1 MTQHHNISTATIRG
15 LWNNWA
21 IAFGAIA
28 LVTFFSL
35 FISKVIL
42 PAIIFVLAYVMMAKL
57 KSDSGNSKMGA
68 CNLIVWATAIILFW
82 SGLIMVIINII
93 HAEWFFG
100 GRFVVEPF
108 NPQHPYV
115 ASLIIFPTALAV
127 SIYFLARGHSLKICQ
142 NCHARFGYYHQSSSV
157 ATLYFR
163 EARYQLRLM
172 LMLSLL
178 LSIVDWGYY
187 YFFYINVN
195 FNSPDKF
202 YFIIMPIAVYLISLV
217 YMSLRY
223 MSMSDDLVARYSSK
237 NMKPMM
243 TLVRFLVLSG
253 DRILLSEQSD
263 GLIDTPVKKTMTRR
277 EEISLDEA
285 RHEFADMS
293 GTKDFDLKFLY
304 SESGYVN
311 GTNVIHFAAFLPD
324 AAESHDLRVRGQWNT
339 IDQLDRQLKAHKLTP
354 LLMSELHRIYNITMA
369 WKTYD
374 RDGRR
379 LYPIKNY
386 HPTFRLRDF
395 KKWDVDYT
403 DLHWLDI
410 ASNNEDRPLFRLRR
424 FWRKNFRH

>member
-115 ASLIIFPTALAV
+115 SSLIIFPTALAV

-202 YFIIMPIAVYLISLV
+202 YFIIMPIAIYLISLV

>member
-339 IDQLDRQLKAHKLTP
+339 IDQLDRLLKAHKLTP

>member
-1 MTQHHNISTATIRG
+1 MTKHHISTATIRG

-42 PAIIFVLAYVMMAKL
+42 PAILFVLAYVMMAKM
-57 KSDSGNSKMGA
+57 KSESGHTKMGA
-68 CNLIVWATAIILFW
+68 CYLIVWATAIILFW
-82 SGLIMVIINII
+82 SGLIMVVINVI

-115 ASLIIFPTALAV
+115 ASLIIFPTSLAV
-127 SIYFLARGHSLKICQ
+127 TVYFLARGHNLKMCQ
-142 NCHARFGYYHQSSSV
+142 NCHARFGYYHPSSTA
-157 ATLYFR
+157 ATLYYR
-163 EARYQLRLM
+163 EARYQLRLLM
-172 LMLSLL
+172 LLSLL
-178 LSIVDWGYY
+178 LSIVDWVYY

-195 FNSPDKF
+195 FNRPDKF
-202 YFIIMPIAVYLISLV
+202 YFIIMPIAVYVISLV

-223 MSMSDDLVARYSSK
+223 MSMSDDLEQRHLSK
-237 NMKPMM
+237 SLKPMM
-243 TLVRFLVLSG
+243 TLVRFLVLQG
-253 DRILLSEQSD
+253 DRILLQDKSD
-263 GLIDTPVKKTMTRR
+263 ELIDTPAKTILPRK
-277 EEISLDEA
+277 EDVSLDEA
-285 RHEFADMS
+285 RRLFTDIS
-293 GTKDFDLKFLY
+293 GTKDFDAKYLY

-311 GTNVIHFAAFLPD
+311 GANVIHFAVFLP
-324 AAESHDLRVRGQWNT
+324 ESEQKPDLKIHGRWDT
-339 IDQLDRQLKAHKLTP
+339 IDELDRKLKGRRLTP
-354 LLMSELHRIYNITMA
+354 LLMSELSRIYNITMA

-374 RDGRR
+374 RNGHR

-395 KKWDVDYT
+395 KKWDVDYS
-403 DLHWLDI
+403 DLHWLDV
-410 ASNNEDRPLFRLRR
+410 ATNNEDRPLFRLRR

>member
-324 AAESHDLRVRGQWNT
+324 ATESHDLRVRGQWDT

>member
-42 PAIIFVLAYVMMAKL
+42 PAIIFVLAYAMMAKL
-57 KSDSGNSKMGA
+57 KADTGHSKMGA
-68 CNLIVWATAIILFW
+68 CSLIVWATAIILFW
-82 SGLIMVIINII
+82 SGLVMVIINII

-115 ASLIIFPTALAV
+115 ASLIIFPIALAV
-127 SIYFLARGHSLKICQ
+127 SVYFLARGHSLKICQ

-157 ATLYFR
+157 ASLYFR
-163 EARYQLRLM
+163 EARYQLRM
-172 LMLSLL
+172 LLLLSLL
-178 LSIVDWGYY
+178 LSIVDWVYY

-195 FNSPDKF
+195 FNQPDKF

-223 MSMSDDLVARYSSK
+223 MSMSDDLLTRHSSK
-237 NMKPMM
+237 TLKPM
-243 TLVRFLVLSG
+243 TTIVRFLVLRG
-253 DRILLSEQSD
+253 DKILLSDQSD
-263 GLIDTPVKKTMTRR
+263 GLIDTPAKANFPRK

-285 RHEFADMS
+285 RREFVNMS
-293 GTKDFDLKFLY
+293 GIKDFDAKYLY

-311 GTNVIHFAAFLPD
+311 GSNVFHFAVFLPD
-324 AAESHDLRVRGQWNT
+324 DTEATDLKLRGKWDT
-339 IDQLDRQLKAHKLTP
+339 IDELDRKLKSHQLTP
-354 LLMSELHRIYNITMA
+354 LLVSELSRIYNITMA

-374 RDGRR
+374 REGHR

-395 KKWDVDYT
+395 KKWDVDYS
-403 DLHWLDI
+403 DLHWLDV
-410 ASNNEDRPLFRLRR
+410 ATNNEDRPMFRLRR

>member
-127 SIYFLARGHSLKICQ
+127 SIYFRARGHSLKICQ

>member
-127 SIYFLARGHSLKICQ
+127 SIYFLARGHSLKVCQ

>member
-1 MTQHHNISTATIRG
+1 MTKHHISTATIRG

-42 PAIIFVLAYVMMAKL
+42 PAILFVLAYIMMAKM
-57 KSDSGNSKMGA
+57 KADSGHSKMGA
-68 CNLIVWATAIILFW
+68 CHLIVWATAIILFW

-115 ASLIIFPTALAV
+115 ASLIIFPTSLAV
-127 SIYFLARGHSLKICQ
+127 TIYFLARGHNLKMCQ
-142 NCHARFGYYHQSSSV
+142 NCHSRFGYYHQASTV
-157 ATLYFR
+157 ASLYFR
-163 EARYQLRLM
+163 EARYQLRMLM
-172 LMLSLL
+172 LLSLL
-178 LSIVDWGYY
+178 LSIVDWIYY

-195 FNSPDKF
+195 FNRPDKF
-202 YFIIMPIAVYLISLV
+202 YFIIMPIAVYVISLV
-217 YMSLRY
+217 YISIRY
-223 MSMSDDLVARYSSK
+223 MSMNDDLEARHSSK
-237 NMKPMM
+237 NLKPMM
-243 TLVRFLVLSG
+243 TLVRFLVLQG
-253 DRILLSEQSD
+253 DRILLQDQSD
-263 GLIDTPVKKTMTRR
+263 ELIDTPAKTIVPRK
-277 EEISLDEA
+277 EDVSLDEA
-285 RHEFADMS
+285 KRIFVDLS
-293 GTKDFDLKFLY
+293 GTNDFEAKFLY

-311 GTNVIHFAAFLPD
+311 GANVIHFAIFLPD
-324 AAESHDLRVRGQWNT
+324 SKQDSDLRIRGQWNT
-339 IDQLDRQLKAHKLTP
+339 IDELDRKLKARRLTP
-354 LLMSELHRIYNITMA
+354 LLMSELSRIYNITMA

-374 RDGRR
+374 REGRR

-395 KKWDVDYT
+395 KKWNVDYT
-403 DLHWLDI
+403 DLHWLDV
-410 ASNNEDRPLFRLRR
+410 ATNNEDRPLFRLRR

>member
-237 NMKPMM
+237 NMKP
-243 TLVRFLVLSG
+243 
-253 DRILLSEQSD
+253 
-263 GLIDTPVKKTMTRR
+263 
-277 EEISLDEA
+277 
-285 RHEFADMS
+285 
-293 GTKDFDLKFLY
+293 Y
-304 SESGYVN
+304 Y
-311 GTNVIHFAAFLPD
+311 
-324 AAESHDLRVRGQWNT
+324 
-339 IDQLDRQLKAHKLTP
+339 
-354 LLMSELHRIYNITMA
+354 
-369 WKTYD
+369 
-374 RDGRR
+374 
-379 LYPIKNY
+379 
-386 HPTFRLRDF
+386 
-395 KKWDVDYT
+395 
-403 DLHWLDI
+403 
-410 ASNNEDRPLFRLRR
+410 
-424 FWRKNFRH
+424 

>member
-1 MTQHHNISTATIRG
+1 
-15 LWNNWA
+15 
-21 IAFGAIA
+21 
-28 LVTFFSL
+28 
-35 FISKVIL
+35 
-42 PAIIFVLAYVMMAKL
+42 
-57 KSDSGNSKMGA
+57 
-68 CNLIVWATAIILFW
+68 
-82 SGLIMVIINII
+82 
-93 HAEWFFG
+93 
-100 GRFVVEPF
+100 
-108 NPQHPYV
+108 
-115 ASLIIFPTALAV
+115 
-127 SIYFLARGHSLKICQ
+127 
-142 NCHARFGYYHQSSSV
+142 
-157 ATLYFR
+157 
-163 EARYQLRLM
+163 
-172 LMLSLL
+172 
-178 LSIVDWGYY
+178 
-187 YFFYINVN
+187 
-195 FNSPDKF
+195 
-202 YFIIMPIAVYLISLV
+202 
-217 YMSLRY
+217 
-223 MSMSDDLVARYSSK
+223 
-237 NMKPMM
+237 MM

>member
-339 IDQLDRQLKAHKLTP
+339 IDQLDRQLKAHRLTP